1 MMSSTT
7 FMKGQRHF
15 LRGEYGRSIKD
26 FNNALEEGLDLR
38 KVYVPRG
45 LAHLKN
51 GDFLEAED
59 DFSRALD
66 LDPINDHLY
75 FLRGMAYLNNG
86 NPSKAVDDF
95 NESLRFNAGR
105 GVVFVARSL
114 AFKASNRGRDAE
126 NDLKAAVALADVEVE
141 LFIGEYCI
149 APTLYNLA
157 LSLFDVE
164 KAAWGKELWAIRSG
178 LTN

>member
-1 MMSSTT
+1 MINTT

-15 LRGEYGRSIKD
+15 LRGEYGRSIKE
-26 FNNALEEGLDLR
+26 FNSAQEEGMALR

-66 LDPINDHLY
+66 LDPTNDHLY

-86 NPSKAVDDF
+86 NLSKAVDDF
-95 NESLRFNAGR
+95 TESLRFNAGR

-114 AFKASNRGRDAE
+114 AFKGSSRGRDAE
-126 NDLKAAVALADVEVE
+126 NDLKAAVAMADVEVE

-164 KAAWGKELWAIRSG
+164 KAAWGKELWAIRSD